1 MVMCE
6 FKWGWLG
13 SVLTVV
19 GGLGYGF
26 RWMGRRWVGFSGLAY
41 EFQLMVKSFKPC
53 TTIEVVAIS
62 LLLYFVF
69 SLFFFC
75 SFLFFFGSCL

>member
-19 GGLGYGF
+19 GGLGC
-26 RWMGRRWVGFSGLAY
+26 RWIRVG
-41 EFQLMVKSFKPC
+41 
-53 TTIEVVAIS
+53 
-62 LLLYFVF
+62 
-69 SLFFFC
+69 
-75 SFLFFFGSCL
+75 

>member
-19 GGLGYGF
+19 GGLGC
-26 RWMGRRWVGFSGLAY
+26 RWIQVG
-41 EFQLMVKSFKPC
+41 
-53 TTIEVVAIS
+53 
-62 LLLYFVF
+62 
-69 SLFFFC
+69 
-75 SFLFFFGSCL
+75 